1 MPQPWKPTKQQLLTA
16 HLKTVPDLLRANL
29 DVLFVGINPGL
40 YTAAVG
46 HHFARPGNRFW
57 PAMHKGGFT
66 PTQLSPFDSTKLLDL
81 NLGITNMCPR
91 PTAMAHQLSTHELRK
106 GAKILTRKVLRYNPR
121 FVAIIGITSYR
132 IAFDRKDAK
141 LGLQPETIGHS
152 KIWVLPNPSGLN
164 AHYQVSDLAKLFGAL
179 KKAVSNDSKI

>member
-1 MPQPWKPTKQQLLTA
+1 MSEIWKPTREQILA
-16 HLKTVPDLLRANL
+16 AEGKTISDVIAPNLR
-29 DVLFVGINPGL
+29 VLFCGINPGL

-66 PTQLSPFDSTKLLDL
+66 PTLISPFNSDRLLEW

-106 GAKILTRKVLRYNPR
+106 GARVLTRKVVRYKPR

-132 IAFDRKDAK
+132 IAFDRKEAEV
-141 LGLQPETIGHS
+141 GLQSETIGES

-164 AHYQVSDLAKLFGAL
+164 AHYQVSDLAKLFAQL
-179 KKAVSNDSKI
+179 KKAASRPS